1 MHAARFVLQKGYS
14 AWLARCMRATFSPLY
29 VRAKPEAKLRSR
41 HKWRITDCTGRTFE
55 CCVIFLL
62 FRFLEFVVEVVFS
75 GATLVITIAM
85 AVAFLCGS
93 RVHVMFLSLL
103 LLLVMA

>member
-1 MHAARFVLQKGYS
+1 MLCHIFVFF
-14 AWLARCMRATFSPLY
+14 C
-29 VRAKPEAKLRSR
+29 
-41 HKWRITDCTGRTFE
+41 
-55 CCVIFLL
+55 
-62 FRFLEFVVEVVFS
+62 FLEFVVEVVFS